1 MLLLARPFYTYFM
14 EKILIESSFF
24 KLLLLGSISVGNL
37 WLIRFYFSDK
47 WNLALFYL
55 INFYITILY
64 LFALADKLESGVN
77 FIYVTGF
84 VGILHLVKFKRNLNF
99 SLLQFVQS
107 SLWILPF
114 IIFIRAIPSNFRFTM
129 FDEFPNWAPYIKYLV
144 IEDKL
149 AGIESA
155 TRLLNEGFNQSYPPA
170 QLLFQYLL
178 IDKLDWQESNV
189 IAAQIILLLSLVISI
204 TYLINAKGIFLR
216 ILTFISLL
224 AGYYYLGLS
233 FGNILADGFLAVH
246 FCATFLLALKSKLNL
261 KASLL
266 VSIAIFVLILIKP
279 ISFVFALL
287 PMIVLITRIIS
298 NDLKLS
304 QNNFQSYFLTKL
316 TKQSLVKVFG
326 IVFITFFSYLSWF
339 LHVKSLELNS
349 ALNTIE
355 FKPNSYVATA
365 KSYSSFFFAEIY
377 GADNLVGNTTD
388 LPLVFD
394 KLNISLF
401 IVYLIAFFFSL
412 LMITFISDN
421 RKRIFQFGLFSITV
435 FTLFFQLILIFLFT
449 FYFGEVVAVIR
460 YSIPILYLWVVWL
473 VALAFTLLEKYAFN
487 IIIKTGLIF
496 LILILLP
503 PRLVADTKLINPI
516 QSNLETRINIEK
528 MALEVKQK
536 LQPTSKI
543 YFIFQGSDGYE
554 KYIFSYLILP
564 IRSNDQ
570 CWSFN
575 SPSDDSSR
583 WNCEAN
589 LSEVLKDYDYLYLG
603 NSDIS
608 FLREYS
614 EFFESS
620 NDFVQNGIYKINRKS
635 GGLILNKID

>member
-1 MLLLARPFYTYFM
+1 M

-24 KLLLLGSISVGNL
+24 KLLLLGSISIGNL
-37 WLIRFYFSDK
+37 WLVRFYFSEK
-47 WNLALFYL
+47 WNLALFHL

-77 FIYVTGF
+77 FIYLTGS
-84 VGILHLVKFKRNLNF
+84 VGIMHIIKFKQNLKF
-99 SLLQFVQS
+99 SLLQIVQS
-107 SLWILPF
+107 SFWILPF
-114 IIFIRAIPSNFRFTM
+114 IVFIRAIPSNFRFTM

-155 TRLLNEGFNQSYPPA
+155 TRLLSEGFNQSYPPA

-178 IDKLDWQESNV
+178 IHKLDWQESNV
-189 IAAQIILLLSLVISI
+189 IAAQIILLLALIISI
-204 TYLINAKGIFLR
+204 THLIDAKGIFLR

-246 FCATFLLALKSKLNL
+246 LCATFLLALKSKLNL

-287 PMIVLITRIIS
+287 PILVLITRIIC

-304 QNNFQSYFLTKL
+304 ENNSRSYFLPKL
-316 TKQSLVKVFG
+316 TKQSLVKVFV
-326 IVFITFFSYLSWF
+326 IIFVPLFSYVSWF
-339 LHVKSLELNS
+339 FHVMSLELNS
-349 ALNTIE
+349 ALNTIK
-355 FKPNSYVATA
+355 FKPNSYVETA

-377 GADNLVGNTTD
+377 GTDNLIGNTTD
-388 LPLVFD
+388 LPLLFD

-401 IVYLIAFFFSL
+401 VVYLSAFFFSL
-412 LMITFISDN
+412 LMIYFISDN
-421 RKRIFQFGLFSITV
+421 RRFVLQFGLFAITI
-435 FTLFFQLILIFLFT
+435 FTLFFQLILIFLYT
-449 FYFGEVVAVIR
+449 FYFGGVVAVIR
-460 YSIPILYLWVVWL
+460 YSIPILFLWVIWL
-473 VALAFTLLEKYAFN
+473 IALAFTFLEEYSLN
-487 IIIKTGLIF
+487 IIFKTGLIF
-496 LILILLP
+496 LIMIFLP
-503 PRLVADTKLINPI
+503 SKLVADSKQINPI
-516 QSNLETRINIEK
+516 QLNLETRIDIEK

-536 LQPTSKI
+536 VQPTSKV

-564 IRSNDQ
+564 IGSNDQ
-570 CWSFN
+570 CWSLN
-575 SPSDDSSR
+575 SPGVNFSR
-583 WNCEAN
+583 WSCEAN
-589 LSEVLKDYDYLYLG
+589 LGEVLMDYDYLYLG
-603 NSDIS
+603 YSDIS

-614 EFFESS
+614 GFFDS
-620 NDFVQNGIYKINRKS
+620 NKDFVQNGLYKIHRKS
-635 GGLILNKID
+635 GSLVFKTID